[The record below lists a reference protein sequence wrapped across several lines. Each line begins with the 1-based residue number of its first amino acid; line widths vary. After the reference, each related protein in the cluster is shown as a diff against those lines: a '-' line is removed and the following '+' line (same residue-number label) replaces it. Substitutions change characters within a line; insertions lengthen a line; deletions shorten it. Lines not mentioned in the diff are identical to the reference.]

1 VLVQAAAEPLDGD
14 LARRAT
20 AVAVE
25 PLPPARVERWMAH
38 RAQQLGLT
46 LAPEAGELLLAT
58 VGSDLA
64 ALAGELEKVAAAV
77 GTRPASR
84 EDVAEL
90 VGVRSDAT
98 LQDYV
103 DAVCERRAAAAARLV
118 APVLEQPGMSGVR
131 MLGALGTNLVGT
143 ALARAERDR
152 STPDSRIEDVLLTH
166 LRAARPYGL
175 GSWERTAASWARWAE
190 LWRAPELERALRLA
204 LAADRALKSGTLSD
218 EAAILADLVLS
229 LGAARREAA

>member
-1 VLVQAAAEPLDGD
+1 
-14 LARRAT
+14 
-20 AVAVE
+20 
-25 PLPPARVERWMAH
+25 
-38 RAQQLGLT
+38 
-46 LAPEAGELLLAT
+46 
-58 VGSDLA
+58 
-64 ALAGELEKVAAAV
+64 
-77 GTRPASR
+77 
-84 EDVAEL
+84 
-90 VGVRSDAT
+90 VGVRGDAT
-98 LQDYV
+98 LQDFV

-152 STPDSRIEDVLLTH
+152 GTPESRIEDVLLTH

-204 LAADRALKSGTLSD
+204 LAGDRALKAGTLSD
-218 EAAILADLVLS
+218 EAAILQDVVLS